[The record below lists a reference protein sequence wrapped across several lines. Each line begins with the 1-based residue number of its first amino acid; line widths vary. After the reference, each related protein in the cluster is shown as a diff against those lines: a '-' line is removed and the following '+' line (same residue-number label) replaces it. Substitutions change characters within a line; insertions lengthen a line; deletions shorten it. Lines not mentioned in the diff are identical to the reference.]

1 MPKDNSHACDCGLP
15 TCPLCVEAAWERLEK
30 ALKARGPAPPTE
42 AQVAQA
48 ADLRARRHK
57 KLKKRE
63 PLLTKLVA
71 RARADKRLRKVQL
84 RWVNDELERAGFDP
98 IGSSTFYA
106 LLAKAKGEL

>member
-1 MPKDNSHACDCGLP
+1 MG
-15 TCPLCVEAAWERLEK
+15 EARESSESSGTR
-30 ALKARGPAPPTE
+30 PPTE

-48 ADLRARRHK
+48 VDLRARRHK

-71 RARADKRLRKVQL
+71 QVRADKRLRKVQL